1 MRVGAAHVK
10 KRRVRRRMSAG
21 LLLYREKAGCVD
33 VLLVHP
39 GGPFWERK
47 DDGAWSIPKGEFGD
61 DEEPLEAARREFA
74 EEIGIRPD
82 GLLTPLDPL
91 RQPSGK
97 VVFAWAINFDFDPR
111 LLKSNTFSMEWP
123 PKSGVQQEFPE
134 VDRAAWFD
142 LKTAKNKILK
152 GQAPFL
158 DQLIEKIE
166 ALEHSPK
173 EPRPFDR
180 TA

>member
-74 EEIGIRPD
+74 EEIGVRPD
-82 GLLTPLDPL
+82 GLLTPLDSS
-91 RQPSGK
+91 RGPSTSILTPACRRATRSRWNGRPNR
-97 VVFAWAINFDFDPR
+97 VCSRNFQR
-111 LLKSNTFSMEWP
+111 
-123 PKSGVQQEFPE
+123 
-134 VDRAAWFD
+134 
-142 LKTAKNKILK
+142 
-152 GQAPFL
+152 
-158 DQLIEKIE
+158 
-166 ALEHSPK
+166 
-173 EPRPFDR
+173 
-180 TA
+180 